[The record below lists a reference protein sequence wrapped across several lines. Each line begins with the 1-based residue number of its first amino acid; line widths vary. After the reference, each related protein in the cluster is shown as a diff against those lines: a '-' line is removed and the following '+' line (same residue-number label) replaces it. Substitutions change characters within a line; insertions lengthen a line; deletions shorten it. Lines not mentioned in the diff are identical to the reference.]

1 MLRGTSHARRSV
13 RPQRCLPTVDLVFP
27 RGVPVLRFVLHSSP
41 PRSPSAVRHSFAA
54 LPSDARPPS
63 PAPSHHSVRRRQHRN
78 AAPLSLRYTT
88 CAGSVRF
95 APRSS
100 APCSLRVPPF
110 RSPTRNAPA
119 ECSRM
124 LPPAVPTAAFSTTL
138 RTQHFERLP
147 RLLAP
152 QQREA
157 VLSRT
162 LLRSHRSPGRTVAY
176 PWPPSPL
183 PWTGNRS
190 SWTAPSRTS
199 CPPKTPRGFPRR
211 APKGCRPP
219 AAWPARPGG

>member
-1 MLRGTSHARRSV
+1 MGRACYAARPTPGAPFAPSGVSLRSTSSSPAAFPCCASSFTLRLRGRRLPCDTRSL
-13 RPQRCLPTVDLVFP
+13 RCRVT
-27 RGVPVLRFVLHSSP
+27 H
-41 PRSPSAVRHSFAA
+41 
-54 LPSDARPPS
+54 
-63 PAPSHHSVRRRQHRN
+63 VRRRPLRLITQSEDDN
-78 AAPLSLRYTT
+78 TATPPPLSLRYTT

-147 RLLAP
+147 RYLAP

-157 VLSRT
+157 ALSRT
-162 LLRSHRSPGRTVAY
+162 LLRSHRSP
-176 PWPPSPL
+176 
-183 PWTGNRS
+183 
-190 SWTAPSRTS
+190 
-199 CPPKTPRGFPRR
+199 
-211 APKGCRPP
+211 
-219 AAWPARPGG
+219 